1 MLTFKTKAVKKQIA
15 FLFLLF
21 LSCSTLIVGQIPQAQ
36 LIESSHR
43 ATTFLKEIQLPSGAF
58 QDSTNPLFN
67 IWETILV
74 TDALLDRFPEE
85 DSTIQLGLRWLKSQE
100 NDQQLLCHN
109 VVCSTSF
116 CIETSA
122 IYLRLLSRLTS
133 TQNIDSQ
140 LKFIEQLQEK
150 NGSWKVG
157 NPDVLDQVDFPS
169 VTAFVI
175 NLFDT
180 AHYSAKQLDVA
191 YDYLITKQLPNGS
204 WGQTWEYYNCPGY
217 ALWQCMPALKS
228 HGSATWQRGKDFI
241 LQQQLENGSWFYTDS
256 LIKNHVS
263 AELQTAFMLHCLVN
277 EEDEQSKIACAKGI
291 QFLLQSQLTS
301 GAWDGGFFPI
311 PNARYKKREYLIATA
326 LILKLLTADQLV
338 SSHD

>member
-1 MLTFKTKAVKKQIA
+1 MLTFKTKAVKKQFA
-15 FLFLLF
+15 FLFLLV
-21 LSCSTLIVGQIPQAQ
+21 LSCSTQIVGQIPPAH
-36 LIESSHR
+36 LIESSNR
-43 ATTFLKEIQLPSGAF
+43 ASTFLKDVQLPSGAF

-67 IWETILV
+67 VWETILV
-74 TDALLDRFPEE
+74 TDALLDHFPEE
-85 DSTIQLGLRWLKSQE
+85 DSSIQLGLRWLKSYE

-109 VVCSTSF
+109 VVCSTSY

-122 IYLRLLSRLTS
+122 AYLRLLNRLTS
-133 TQNIDSQ
+133 TQKLDSPF
-140 LKFIEQLQEK
+140 KTIEQLQEK

-175 NLFDT
+175 NLFDA
-180 AHYSAKQLDVA
+180 AHYPAKQLDGA

-228 HGSATWQRGKDFI
+228 HAPATWQRGKDFI
-241 LQQQLENGSWFYTDS
+241 LQQQLENGSWLYTDS

-263 AELQTAFMLHCLVN
+263 AELQTAFMLHCLVD
-277 EEDEQSKIACAKGI
+277 EQDEQSKIACGKGI

-326 LILKLLTADQLV
+326 LILKLLIAYQLV
-338 SSHD
+338 ETHD